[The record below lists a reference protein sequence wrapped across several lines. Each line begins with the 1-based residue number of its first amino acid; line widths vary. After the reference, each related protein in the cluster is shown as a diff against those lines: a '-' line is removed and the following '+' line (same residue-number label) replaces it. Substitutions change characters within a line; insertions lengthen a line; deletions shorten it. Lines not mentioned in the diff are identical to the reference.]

1 MQEILIPLFDRTGSQ
16 NLAIIGILLAIMIT
30 PFFWQGIERTWKS
43 FRDQARIIFI
53 FQLVAFIIY
62 ILLLRENSSDGF
74 FGFLIFIGYNNL
86 VLGMNLL
93 GKIRYTLGI
102 MDDERPI
109 YKGFVAVLIFWS
121 GYNGLGLVF
130 PFLNSKILIFQIFI
144 ILQLLGWVFLT
155 KDLERKEIIFN
166 LRTGS
171 KSFDFSKF
179 AIILFV
185 SYFFIFGINSTTLIY
200 TLKQVPNPIYL
211 FTFANIVAGI
221 LIIMINL
228 RILRPAN
235 WFFLT
240 ISLQLFLLSLV
251 SFFFFDQNITAFFS
265 IVSQILLIV
274 FGLMEFQ
281 VHNQNSLKKPNLVFS
296 LSLAGIFL
304 GPAIFALSEMD
315 HSTVNIGGF
324 IIYIVSMI
332 SLIGSLKRYKENIS
346 RIDIK
351 SNKFPDDKLMF
362 NLENPDLL
370 PEKDKELSEIMDTL
384 QQDVKGY
391 VKRDD
396 EKNAILY
403 KAEDL
408 ELRIHLKK
416 FHKHHDKLIQQLIAT
431 IQQFEKDNTAQGNTF
446 FHPEEIEAL
455 KNRIKDD
462 IAKLSYGKGPRFII

>member
-1 MQEILIPLFDRTGSQ
+1 M
-16 NLAIIGILLAIMIT
+16 
-30 PFFWQGIERTWKS
+30 
-43 FRDQARIIFI
+43 
-53 FQLVAFIIY
+53 
-62 ILLLRENSSDGF
+62 
-74 FGFLIFIGYNNL
+74 
-86 VLGMNLL
+86 
-93 GKIRYTLGI
+93 
-102 MDDERPI
+102 
-109 YKGFVAVLIFWS
+109 
-121 GYNGLGLVF
+121 
-130 PFLNSKILIFQIFI
+130 
-144 ILQLLGWVFLT
+144 
-155 KDLERKEIIFN
+155 
-166 LRTGS
+166 
-171 KSFDFSKF
+171 
-179 AIILFV
+179 
-185 SYFFIFGINSTTLIY
+185 
-200 TLKQVPNPIYL
+200 
-211 FTFANIVAGI
+211 
-221 LIIMINL
+221 
-228 RILRPAN
+228 
-235 WFFLT
+235 
-240 ISLQLFLLSLV
+240 